1 MKAPFGSLD
10 FDASSTCSM
19 VVLAI
24 SQSVPGPFKYHQCI
38 YKLYSITTYII
49 YTYVVYS
56 MIWMLQANW
65 YNGSTP
71 FTLSPYITNPSPW
84 LLSKTR
90 RAPYNKF
97 QQTWQNVLVVSCVW
111 TPSGVGGGNRWREGC
126 RNHVFWGSKNDELIW
141 NTRIAQ
147 HHWVLVLIQQEICL
161 YWWFWGMECNWLGLT
176 WTWCSLQLC
185 LTCRLSDKSVHLK
198 CIEKN
203 TNWKG
208 MPSLYYRQRPTFSH
222 LYPKLQI

>member
-1 MKAPFGSLD
+1 MNAPSKLVQRINPLHLVPIYNQSFTMAALKNKASTLQQVSADLAERAGGLMRLD
-10 FDASSTCSM
+10 AQWS
-19 VVLAI
+19 
-24 SQSVPGPFKYHQCI
+24 
-38 YKLYSITTYII
+38 
-49 YTYVVYS
+49 
-56 MIWMLQANW
+56 W
-65 YNGSTP
+65 
-71 FTLSPYITNPSPW
+71 
-84 LLSKTR
+84 
-90 RAPYNKF
+90 
-97 QQTWQNVLVVSCVW
+97 
-111 TPSGVGGGNRWREGC
+111 GGGNRWREGC

>member
-111 TPSGVGGGNRWREGC
+111 TPSGVGGGEQMKGGMQESRILGIQKWWANLE
-126 RNHVFWGSKNDELIW
+126 HKNCTTSLGTGTHPTGDLF
-141 NTRIAQ
+141 
-147 HHWVLVLIQQEICL
+147 VLMI
-161 YWWFWGMECNWLGLT
+161 LGHGV
-176 WTWCSLQLC
+176 QLVGID
-185 LTCRLSDKSVHLK
+185 LDL
-198 CIEKN
+198 
-203 TNWKG
+203 
-208 MPSLYYRQRPTFSH
+208 M
-222 LYPKLQI
+222 